1 MKPTDLILKFA
12 LLAQRISSQAQD
24 ARPCMDFNGMQAI
37 PALHSL
43 GTYVNASQATQMRNY
58 LNDELLTHYDLLNG
72 VTPVTK
78 LFSRLNNV
86 DGVMKGE
93 AKRLTTL
100 PQQYR
105 PLRKLTIEDL
115 KSANFQI
122 TFNQDYAPC
131 EQYEP
136 HTLLTG
142 LIPTTM
148 KPRWG
153 TKDVDIVDIFEIN
166 KDAFTAGHEDFNHTV
181 GLENDRELHMRF
193 IPQIQSNRP
202 NAVEKLWQVQC
213 EIYDSPAKPD
223 QHWKVRTF
231 FNIIWSGEYLH
242 VCGVYL
248 HISPLTGSS
257 RPGQLAMTARE
268 LIHFS
273 DNNAVRTPYDI
284 YPPDHYELRDPL
296 SVAVE
301 VYNELENTIHFGT
314 DSLIPRRAIRAG
326 IREFLRHN
334 GYYPVTPSKVLTEK
348 EVTLALL
355 DAVKG
360 SDDKGRYQIRKKS
373 AGEYI
378 QFSTHF
384 HSAAGSEQKSN
395 GIWNVQL
402 NYSKV
407 QHLFAPEAIESVTGY
422 LDLRGGQHTVEFGI
436 LVQEGEEPKLVMS
449 NQHLTLRTL
458 YALLGV
464 ITKLNKLQEDESA
477 SQ

>member
-12 LLAQRISSQAQD
+12 LLAQRTSGQAQD
-24 ARPCMDFNGMQAI
+24 TRPCMDFAGMQAI
-37 PALHSL
+37 PALYGL
-43 GTYVNASQATQMRNY
+43 GTHVHASEATRVRNY

-105 PLRKLTIEDL
+105 PLRALTVEDL

-122 TFNQDYAPC
+122 TFNQQYSPC

-153 TKDVDIVDIFEIN
+153 AKDIDIVDIFEIN
-166 KDAFTAGHEDFNHTV
+166 KNAFTAGHEVFSQTV
-181 GLENDRELHMRF
+181 VLENDRELHMRF
-193 IPQIQSNRP
+193 IPEIQSNRP
-202 NAVEKLWQVQC
+202 NVVEKLWQVQC
-213 EIYDSPAKPD
+213 EIYDSLAKPN

-231 FNIIWSGEYLH
+231 FNIVWSGEYLH
-242 VCGVYL
+242 V
-248 HISPLTGSS
+248 SPFTGPP

-273 DNNAVRTPYDI
+273 DNNAVCTPYDI

-296 SVAVE
+296 STAVE
-301 VYNELENTIHFGT
+301 VYNELENTIHFGI

-326 IREFLRHN
+326 IVEFLRSN

-355 DAVKG
+355 DAIKG
-360 SDDKGRYQIRKKS
+360 SDDKGRYQLRKKS
-373 AGEYI
+373 GVEYI
-378 QFSTHF
+378 QFLTHF
-384 HSAAGSEQKSN
+384 HCAAGSEQKSN

-402 NYSKV
+402 DYSKV
-407 QHLFAPEAIESVTGY
+407 QHLFAPETIECLTDY
-422 LDLRGGQHTVEFGI
+422 IDLRGGHHTVEFGI

-449 NQHLTLRTL
+449 RQHLTLRTL
-458 YALLGV
+458 NALLGV

-477 SQ
+477 NQ